1 MQTSNGKVAHFV
13 AGGVVV
19 GGLPLLAFIFLFFQM
34 ARALNAGHPYSGDA
48 IGLAIM
54 SVFSFGLALLSLLI
68 GVAYFGY
75 QRKRHQLRP
84 KLGHLIA
91 LAWVATE
98 LFFPIFYFAF
108 F

>member
-1 MQTSNGKVAHFV
+1 
-13 AGGVVV
+13 
-19 GGLPLLAFIFLFFQM
+19 
-34 ARALNAGHPYSGDA
+34 
-48 IGLAIM
+48 
-54 SVFSFGLALLSLLI
+54 LI
-68 GVAYFGY
+68 GVVYFGY

>member
-34 ARALNAGHPYSGDA
+34 ARALNAGHPYSGDG

-75 QRKRHQLRP
+75 QEATPIAAQTRAP
-84 KLGHLIA
+84 DGTGLGCD
-91 LAWVATE
+91 
-98 LFFPIFYFAF
+98 
-108 F
+108 